1 MLQDKTYNCDHYL
14 DRKCMA
20 RQVLKPRVELT
31 ATILLY
37 GSKLKATRNVL
48 VLYQYIQS
56 LQRSFFLQS
65 MTINTE
71 THNWK
76 IVRE

>member
-1 MLQDKTYNCDHYL
+1 MLQDKTYNWDHYL
-14 DRKCMA
+14 NQKCMA

-37 GSKLKATRNVL
+37 GNKLKPTPNVL

-56 LQRSFFLQS
+56 LQRSFFLLS
-65 MTINTE
+65 MAINTE

>member
-1 MLQDKTYNCDHYL
+1 MLQDKTYNWDHYL
-14 DRKCMA
+14 NQKYMT

-37 GSKLKATRNVL
+37 GNKLKPTPNVL

-56 LQRSFFLQS
+56 LRRSFFLQS

-71 THNWK
+71 THSWK